1 MISMLISGELRLSRI
16 FKLVVA
22 AIPML
27 LFLVVL
33 AFILYGRWKEKRG
46 DRATDDR

>member
-1 MISMLISGELRLSRI
+1 MPISGELRLSRI
-16 FKLVVA
+16 FKLLVA

-33 AFILYGRWKEKRG
+33 ASRWKEKRG
-46 DRATDDR
+46 CRATDDR

>member
-1 MISMLISGELRLSRI
+1 MNRCLSSASM
-16 FKLVVA
+16 A

-46 DRATDDR
+46 GRATDD